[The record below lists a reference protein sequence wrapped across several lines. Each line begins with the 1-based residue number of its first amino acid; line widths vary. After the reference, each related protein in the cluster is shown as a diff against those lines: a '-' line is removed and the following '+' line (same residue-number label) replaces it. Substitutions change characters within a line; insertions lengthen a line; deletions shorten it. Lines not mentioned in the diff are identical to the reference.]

1 MNGSDPDSNPEID
14 IETMKKI
21 FSHCLL
27 ILGFLIPVITVSQ
40 ITNDQLKQIR
50 SEVRQKIDGK
60 EYYIHIV
67 KKGQTLYM
75 ISKAYG
81 VDVNEVIKENPEVKQ
96 GIKADLKLRIPVPGQ
111 KSSEPAQNL
120 QLSKVQD
127 PSLPLPDS
135 RMVREDTLP
144 QKPADTSTGIPCS
157 TGKEK
162 KDRVYKVALMLPLV
176 LSEVNRI
183 DPQEPDIAETL
194 NSLKFIEFYE
204 GFRMALDSLEKSGL
218 KLKLFVYDIGKD
230 TARARQVLKKPEM
243 KKMDLII
250 GLIYHMNFQMVAE
263 FAKKNKIPI
272 VNPIS
277 ERSDLIKGNPW
288 VFKVCPSRK
297 AQLTNLS
304 PVLEQNFSRSQILIV
319 RNNQY
324 KDRDAPDQLK
334 KECAK
339 LTLSTQVVDGT
350 DNAISRLS
358 KSKENVLVFFAEN
371 NNYILDLSRKLS
383 ERRNDYTIS
392 IVGLPAWDKIE
403 ELETDYMVNLNA
415 HLIAPYFIDYNNA
428 SVKKFTCKFQETI
441 KTDPGHLAFLGYD
454 IGYYF
459 LSALMKYGGDFMN
472 CIGDYTMKGLQST
485 FEFRQEKGSGFENQH
500 WEIYKFDNYKLVKI
514 N

>member
-1 MNGSDPDSNPEID
+1 LNGSDPDSNPAID

-21 FSHCLL
+21 MSHCLL
-27 ILGFLIPVITVSQ
+27 ILGFLIPVIAVSQ
-40 ITNDQLKQIR
+40 VNNDQLKQIR

-96 GIKADLKLRIPVPGQ
+96 GIKVDLKLRIPVPGQ

-120 QLSKVQD
+120 QLSKVQE

-144 QKPADTSTGIPCS
+144 QKADTSTGIPCS
-157 TGKEK
+157 TGKEIK
-162 KDRVYKVALMLPLV
+162 GRAYKVALMLPLV
-176 LSEVNRI
+176 LSEVDRI
-183 DPQEPDIAETL
+183 DPQEPEISETL

-218 KLKLFVYDIGKD
+218 ELKLFVFDIGKD
-230 TARARQVLKKPEM
+230 TVRTRQVLKKTEM

-250 GLIYHMNFQMVAE
+250 GLLYHRNFQMVAE

-277 ERSDLIKGNPW
+277 ERSDLIKGNPY

-297 AQLTNLS
+297 TQPANLS

-324 KDRDAPDQLK
+324 KDRDAADQLK

-350 DNAISRLS
+350 DNAISSLS
-358 KSKENVLVFFAEN
+358 KSKENVLVFFTEN

-403 ELETDYMVNLNA
+403 ELEADYMVNLNA
-415 HLIAPYFIDYNNA
+415 HLIASNFIDYENPLI
-428 SVKKFTCKFQETI
+428 KKFTGKFQETI
-441 KTDPGHLAFLGYD
+441 KTDPGPLAFLGYD

-459 LSALMKYGGDFMN
+459 LSALMKYGGHFIN

-500 WEIYKFDNYKLVKI
+500 WEIYKFDNYRLVKI